1 VSESERYKNKK
12 WEAKSGQAPL
22 IWSPETGLIT
32 VGQRIISV
40 EVHVRHR
47 RLVNRNKNYDNVR
60 LIGTNHIFNLRLV
73 FHI

>member
-1 VSESERYKNKK
+1 MSESERYKNKK
-12 WEAKSGQAPL
+12 WEAKSGQVPL

-40 EVHVRHR
+40 EVRHR
-47 RLVNRNKNYDNVR
+47 RLVNRNKNYDHVR
-60 LIGTNHIFNLRLV
+60 LINTNHIFNLRLV